1 MLHYFVTAAFCVLS
15 YARMNT
21 CTCACSHIHTPGE
34 PSFEHLG
41 NSSDIAKKNSVDVIT
56 IRRYTSCLML
66 HACTYIPMHAHT
78 LRDPKLLTPRNL
90 CILLVVAGICWSV
103 NQTWELSSAG
113 NDNKPHIHQVLTS
126 TYAHLHWTR
135 WLSVNTRAHVFMTPK
150 LPLTDG
156 GANVCLKAQNIADC
170 CSRLSAVLSRGMP
183 SDPTPVEPGPRLCF
197 MKFFPQ
203 RQAGPRTWC
212 LARTCAN
219 NYSCLS
225 GGGEY
230 FWAVRRCRSVNNM
243 GFWDLGSL
251 TGGLRLTGTEGCG
264 WVVGG
269 SLGSWWSLVFLAI
282 ADPAEH
288 GLWTD

>member
-1 MLHYFVTAAFCVLS
+1 M
-15 YARMNT
+15 
-21 CTCACSHIHTPGE
+21 
-34 PSFEHLG
+34 
-41 NSSDIAKKNSVDVIT
+41 
-56 IRRYTSCLML
+56 
-66 HACTYIPMHAHT
+66 
-78 LRDPKLLTPRNL
+78 
-90 CILLVVAGICWSV
+90 AGICWSV
-103 NQTWELSSAG
+103 SQTWALSSVG
-113 NDNKPHIHQVLTS
+113 NDNKPHIHQVPTS

-135 WLSVNTRAHVFMTPK
+135 WLSVNTGAHVFMTPK

-170 CSRLSAVLSRGMP
+170 CSRLSAVLSGGMP

-230 FWAVRRCRSVNNM
+230 FGAVRRCRSVNNM

-251 TGGLRLTGTEGCG
+251 TGGLRLTGTEWGG
-264 WVVGG
+264 VGGWVEAWVVGG
-269 SLGSWWSLVFLAI
+269 HLFSW
-282 ADPAEH
+282 P
-288 GLWTD
+288 